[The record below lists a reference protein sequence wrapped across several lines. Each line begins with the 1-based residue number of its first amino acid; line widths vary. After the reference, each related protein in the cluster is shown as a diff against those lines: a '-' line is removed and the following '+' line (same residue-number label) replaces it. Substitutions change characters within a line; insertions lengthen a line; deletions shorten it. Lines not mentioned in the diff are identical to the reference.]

1 MDIKLIRAGEKDAE
15 RLWKMQVEAFS
26 ELYEKYR
33 DGETNPAAEPQ
44 EKTLARL
51 GQPFTYFYFILADGD
66 VAGAVRVVDKKD
78 PGQPKRISP
87 IFIMPP
93 YRNRGIAVRAVAEV
107 EKLHGALGWELET
120 IMQEEASRRL
130 YEKAGYLRTETTRKI
145 NDKMTLVV
153 YKKG

>member
-1 MDIKLIRAGEKDAE
+1 M
-15 RLWKMQVEAFS
+15 
-26 ELYEKYR
+26 
-33 DGETNPAAEPQ
+33 
-44 EKTLARL
+44 
-51 GQPFTYFYFILADGD
+51 
-66 VAGAVRVVDKKD
+66 RVVDKKD

-93 YRNRGIAVRAVAEV
+93 YRNRGIAERAVAEV
-107 EKLHGALGWELET
+107 EKLHGALDWELET

-130 YEKAGYLRTETTRKI
+130 YEKAGYRRTETTRKI